1 MDHYDGYYGMRRK
14 RNIDLSR
21 FRHEEPSTS
30 MKWEEELEE
39 GYEYEEV
46 IEYDDDEA
54 SQEDVHE
61 RSNEGKNDENE
72 KEVLL
77 LNGKPFM
84 FKEIPKKETFAES
97 HVRVTTYIEKNL
109 HQIIRMLQKQKQI
122 ESITRLINDSIKD
135 HLMNKYHNNN

>member
-1 MDHYDGYYGMRRK
+1 MDNYGGYYGMRRK

-46 IEYDDDEA
+46 IEYDDGEA

-61 RSNEGKNDENE
+61 RSNEEKNDEHE

-84 FKEIPKKETFAES
+84 FKEIPKKETFADT

-122 ESITRLINDSIKD
+122 KSITRLINDSIKD

>member
-1 MDHYDGYYGMRRK
+1 MDNYGGYYGMRRK

-30 MKWEEELEE
+30 IKWGEELEK

-46 IEYDDDEA
+46 IEYDDGEVF
-54 SQEDVHE
+54 QEEVHE
-61 RSNEGKNDENE
+61 RSNEEKNDEHE

-84 FKEIPKKETFAES
+84 FKEIPKKETFADT

-122 ESITRLINDSIKD
+122 KSITRLINDSIKD

>member
-1 MDHYDGYYGMRRK
+1 MDNYGGYYGMRRK

-30 MKWEEELEE
+30 IKWEEELEE

-84 FKEIPKKETFAES
+84 FKEIPKKETFADT

-122 ESITRLINDSIKD
+122 KSITRLINDSIKD

>member
-1 MDHYDGYYGMRRK
+1 MDNYGGYYGMRRK

-30 MKWEEELEE
+30 IKWGEELEK

-46 IEYDDDEA
+46 IEYDDGEA

-77 LNGKPFM
+77 LNGKPFV

-122 ESITRLINDSIKD
+122 KSITRLINDSIKD